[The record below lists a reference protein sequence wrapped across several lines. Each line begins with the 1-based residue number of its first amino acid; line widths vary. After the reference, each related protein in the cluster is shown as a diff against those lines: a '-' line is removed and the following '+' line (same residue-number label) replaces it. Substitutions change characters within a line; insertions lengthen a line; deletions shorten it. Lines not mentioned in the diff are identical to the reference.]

1 MNQKYMIYMYLLK
14 ARTFIALL
22 LVIAFFSVMV
32 PNFLT
37 ASNLLIMTQHV
48 AITGLL
54 AIGMTLVILTGGI
67 DLSVGAVAGICGMV
81 AGALLTNGLPL
92 WNGDILFFNVP
103 EVILCVAIFG
113 VLVGLVNGAVITRF
127 GVAPFICT
135 LGMMYVARGSAL
147 LFNDGSTY
155 PNLNG
160 MEALGNTGF
169 ATLGSGTLLGVYLPI
184 WLMIGFLVLGYW
196 LTTKT
201 PLGRYIYAI
210 GGNESAARLAG
221 VPIVKAKIFVY
232 AFSGLCAAF
241 VGLIVASQL
250 QTAHPMTGNMF
261 EMDAIGATVLG
272 GTALAGGRGRVTG
285 SIIGAFVIVFL
296 ADGMVMMGVSDFW
309 QMVIKGVVIVTAV
322 VVDQFQ
328 QKLQSK
334 VILMRRHEEKLAA
347 IPPQRRH
354 LQLTGNDS
362 HLPPGLVPGSAKGK
376 NMQRDFQN
384 KTVVITGACRG
395 IGAGIAER
403 FARDGANLVMV
414 SNAERVHETAETL
427 RQRYQADILS
437 LQVDVTDEAQVQSL
451 YEQAAARFGTI
462 DVSIQNAGVITI
474 DYYDRMPKAD
484 FEKVL
489 AVNTTGVWLCCREAA
504 KYMVKQNHGSLINT
518 SSGQGR
524 QGFIYTPHYAASKM
538 GVIGITQSLA
548 HELAPWNITVN
559 AFCPGIIESEMW
571 DYNDRVWGEI
581 LGTEQKRYGK
591 GELMA
596 EWVEGIP
603 MKRAGKPEDVAGLVA
618 FLASDDARYLTGQ
631 TINIDGGLIMS

>member
-347 IPPQRRH
+347 IPPTAPPPANRQRF
-354 LQLTGNDS
+354 TSSAG
-362 HLPPGLVPGSAKGK
+362 PGARLSERE

-414 SNAERVHETAETL
+414 SNAERVQQTAETL

-581 LGTEQKRYGK
+581 LSTEQKRYGK

>member
-1 MNQKYMIYMYLLK
+1 
-14 ARTFIALL
+14 
-22 LVIAFFSVMV
+22 
-32 PNFLT
+32 
-37 ASNLLIMTQHV
+37 
-48 AITGLL
+48 
-54 AIGMTLVILTGGI
+54 
-67 DLSVGAVAGICGMV
+67 MV

-347 IPPQRRH
+347 IPQRRH

-362 HLPPGLVPGSAKGK
+362 HLPPGRCPAQRKGK

-437 LQVDVTDEAQVQSL
+437 LQVDVTDEAQVQGL

-581 LGTEQKRYGK
+581 LSTEQKRYGK

>member
-1 MNQKYMIYMYLLK
+1 
-14 ARTFIALL
+14 
-22 LVIAFFSVMV
+22 
-32 PNFLT
+32 
-37 ASNLLIMTQHV
+37 
-48 AITGLL
+48 
-54 AIGMTLVILTGGI
+54 
-67 DLSVGAVAGICGMV
+67 
-81 AGALLTNGLPL
+81 
-92 WNGDILFFNVP
+92 
-103 EVILCVAIFG
+103 
-113 VLVGLVNGAVITRF
+113 
-127 GVAPFICT
+127 
-135 LGMMYVARGSAL
+135 
-147 LFNDGSTY
+147 
-155 PNLNG
+155 
-160 MEALGNTGF
+160 
-169 ATLGSGTLLGVYLPI
+169 
-184 WLMIGFLVLGYW
+184 
-196 LTTKT
+196 
-201 PLGRYIYAI
+201 
-210 GGNESAARLAG
+210 
-221 VPIVKAKIFVY
+221 
-232 AFSGLCAAF
+232 
-241 VGLIVASQL
+241 
-250 QTAHPMTGNMF
+250 
-261 EMDAIGATVLG
+261 
-272 GTALAGGRGRVTG
+272 
-285 SIIGAFVIVFL
+285 
-296 ADGMVMMGVSDFW
+296 
-309 QMVIKGVVIVTAV
+309 
-322 VVDQFQ
+322 
-328 QKLQSK
+328 
-334 VILMRRHEEKLAA
+334 
-347 IPPQRRH
+347 
-354 LQLTGNDS
+354 
-362 HLPPGLVPGSAKGK
+362 
-376 NMQRDFQN
+376 MQRNFHN

-451 YEQAAARFGTI
+451 YEQAAARFDTI

-489 AVNTTGVWLCCREAA
+489 AVNTTGVWLRCREAA

-581 LGTEQKRYGK
+581 LSTEQKRYGK